1 MLDLTAHGRLFHFS
15 DDPRIRIFSPRP
27 SHRTLKPAV
36 WAIHEPYEYQ
46 YLFPRG
52 CPRVTYCANALS
64 DRADIEVHLS
74 GGEAPAVVAFEAGWL
89 ERMLSAR
96 LYRYELPPETFIPQD
111 TYEGSVTARA
121 LVSYEAVT
129 PVGVESMENLLGRL
143 GRLGV
148 EARMVPSLW
157 NLRDRILASSLP
169 FSFIRMGNAQP
180 REEVERA

>member
-1 MLDLTAHGRLFHFS
+1 MLDLNAHGRLFHFS
-15 DDPRIRIFSPRP
+15 DDPDIPLFVPRE
-27 SHRTLKPAV
+27 SHRTPKPAV

-64 DRADIEVHLS
+64 RRADIERYLS
-74 GGEAPAVVAFEAGWL
+74 GGETPAVVAFETAWL

-96 LYRYELPPETFIPQD
+96 LYRYELPPDTFIPQD
-111 TYEGSVTARA
+111 IYEGSAAPRA

-129 PVGVESMENLLGRL
+129 PVRVEPMENLLGRL

-148 EARMVPSLW
+148 EARIVPSLW

-169 FSFIRMGNAQP
+169 FSFIRMGNALP
-180 REEVERA
+180 REEVVRA